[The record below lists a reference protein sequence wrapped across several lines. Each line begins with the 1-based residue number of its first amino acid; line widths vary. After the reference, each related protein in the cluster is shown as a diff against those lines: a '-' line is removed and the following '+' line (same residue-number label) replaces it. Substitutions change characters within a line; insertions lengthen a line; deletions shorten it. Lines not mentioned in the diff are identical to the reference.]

1 MEVSFKLERST
12 SADSLGEA
20 VRLHRSPV
28 TLDWH
33 HKAPPESWFCS
44 LPCSPGSRSPAGIAS
59 TLYNGIL
66 VSLGERT
73 LQNRFYTRAQALFQ
87 MGSIPKQH
95 RDLSKQGGVKC
106 DISRQLVKKKGKVKS
121 QKRNV

>member
-66 VSLGERT
+66 VSLRERERCRT
-73 LQNRFYTRAQALFQ
+73 GFTH
-87 MGSIPKQH
+87 GPKLCS
-95 RDLSKQGGVKC
+95 RWDLSQNSTGTCPNKEE
-106 DISRQLVKKKGKVKS
+106 
-121 QKRNV
+121 